1 MGKRLGDDVDPLL
14 VSVRSGAPFS
24 MPGMMDT
31 VLNLGLNDDSVQ
43 GLAKQTGNE
52 RFAFDSYRRF
62 VQMFGK
68 IVLDVPGDD
77 FEEAL
82 HELMEDRGVAVDTD
96 LSAEDLRGLVATF
109 KAIVQRIAGVD
120 FPDDPHV
127 QLGYAIEAV
136 FKSWNGRRAKDYR
149 RMERIP
155 DDLGTAVNVQTMV
168 YGNKGEDSGTG
179 VAFTRNP
186 SSGEQQRRT
195 ATSSP
200 TPRART
206 WWPGSGSPSRSTR
219 WRTTSRIA
227 TGSCWR
233 SCRVSSCTTTTC
245 ATSSSRSSRVGSSS
259 CRPAWASAPRWPRCG
274 WRWRWSPRASSTSAR
289 PSCGSSLRSSTS
301 SCTRSSTPPRSTTC
315 SPPG

>member
-1 MGKRLGDDVDPLL
+1 MKYVYAFQEGGREQKFLLGGKGANLAEMTKLGLPVPPGFTITTEACNAYMAAGDTLPDGLMDEVADAMRALEANMGKRLGDDVDPLL

-96 LSAEDLRGLVATF
+96 ALRRGPPRPRRARSRRSCSASP
-109 KAIVQRIAGVD
+109 GVD
-120 FPDDPHV
+120 FPDDPHE

-136 FKSWNGRRAKDYR
+136 FKSWNGRRARDYR

-186 SSGEQQRRT
+186 STGEQRAVRRLPHQRAGRGRRR
-195 ATSSP
+195 
-200 TPRART
+200 RA
-206 WWPGSGSPSRSTR
+206 SGSPSRSTR
-219 WRTTSRIA
+219 WRTTSRSA
-227 TGSCWR
+227 TGSC
-233 SCRVSSCTTTTC
+233 
-245 ATSSSRSSRVGSSS
+245 
-259 CRPAWASAPRWPRCG
+259 
-274 WRWRWSPRASSTSAR
+274 ST
-289 PSCGSSLRSSTS
+289 
-301 SCTRSSTPPRSTTC
+301 
-315 SPPG
+315 